1 MSLTACTVPLIDI
14 CDVVNYFFF
23 NDTNFCTSLYENFV
37 CHYIIRYLLK
47 SIFLCALLNNFEYL
61 GSMLLFARKVLTSAS
76 VHIVLSIK
84 ISIK

>member
-23 NDTNFCTSLYENFV
+23 NDTNFCTSLYENF
-37 CHYIIRYLLK
+37 CMSLYYTLSLK

-84 ISIK
+84 N